1 MQDHSSLTLR
11 RFDIVRHILSAR
23 EILFSSI
30 SRNER
35 LRDANRISPA
45 EAESIE
51 VKSLLKSSALYRTHN
66 APQEALAIVTHL
78 SNMVKPCHDLG
89 LRVGPVVT
97 NEIAAVLWDQGE
109 ISSSFRMLQE
119 LRKNNNLDDSTF
131 PLGRAGLLA
140 RLVSRLEAI
149 VHAYSY

>member
-1 MQDHSSLTLR
+1 MHEQSSLTVH
-11 RFDIVRHILSAR
+11 RFDDVRHVLSAR

-30 SRNER
+30 SRSDR
-35 LRDANRISPA
+35 LREANRISPA
-45 EAESIE
+45 EAVSIE
-51 VKSLLKSSALYRTHN
+51 VRTLLRSSALYRMHD

-89 LRVGPVVT
+89 LRIGPVVT

-119 LRKNNNLDDSTF
+119 LRKSNNLDDATF

-140 RLVSRLEAI
+140 RLVS
-149 VHAYSY
+149 